1 MGTRLARQQSGAALA
16 LAAALFVTAAL
27 RPCVAQQ
34 EADCPPEG
42 FDSIEPFNVTAWT
55 DHPWYIQEQMPVLY
69 QVRLVL
75 LVRHRC
81 LLRGPGEQI
90 NSLLNSHSR
99 SPPVL
104 GF

>member
-55 DHPWYIQEQMPVLY
+55 DHPWYIQEQITLKI
-69 QVRLVL
+69 L
-75 LVRHRC
+75 
-81 LLRGPGEQI
+81 
-90 NSLLNSHSR
+90 
-99 SPPVL
+99 
-104 GF
+104 

>member
-34 EADCPPEG
+34 KADCPPEG

-55 DHPWYIQEQMPVLY
+55 DHPWYIQEQMPVFY
-69 QVRLVL
+69 QVRLFL
-75 LVRHRC
+75 LVRV
-81 LLRGPGEQI
+81 LL
-90 NSLLNSHSR
+90 
-99 SPPVL
+99 PPANPL
-104 GF
+104 THL